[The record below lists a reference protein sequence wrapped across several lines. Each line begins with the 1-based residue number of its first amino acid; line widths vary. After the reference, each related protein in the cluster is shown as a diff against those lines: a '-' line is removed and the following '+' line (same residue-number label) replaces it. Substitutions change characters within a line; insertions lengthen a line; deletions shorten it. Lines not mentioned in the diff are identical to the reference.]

1 MLTRALEAALGL
13 AHQVEKEPA
22 QDMTGELTQE
32 TREAKETGIGH
43 LLKVSGA
50 RVVNHLHDECLDLS
64 QEAPKYTDI
73 DRLLREVGA
82 DLKALRCTDT
92 ISRDV
97 GADPKAL
104 RCTDTISR
112 EVGADLIALWYTN
125 TISREVGADLIVLRY
140 TDTINREVG
149 ADLKA
154 LWCIDIISLDTRIQN
169 QKQVISQNQ
178 RRGSI
183 LKSLPGPNQGLCLER
198 RLH

>member
-1 MLTRALEAALGL
+1 MLTRALEAVLGL

-32 TREAKETGIGH
+32 TREAKETGIGY

-82 DLKALRCTDT
+82 DPKALRCTDT

-104 RCTDTISR
+104 R
-112 EVGADLIALWYTN
+112 
-125 TISREVGADLIVLRY
+125 Y
-140 TDTINREVG
+140 TDTVSREVG

-154 LWCIDIISLDTRIQN
+154 LWCTDIISLDTRIQN

-178 RRGSI
+178 RRGNI